1 MVKKIALTLSS
12 GGARG
17 LVHVGVICEIERRGY
32 EIVSLSGSS
41 MGALVGGM
49 YAVGTLNDFRSWVEK
64 LSRMDVLGLIDFTL
78 GGNGFIKGEKIF
90 DEMLRLGFIPE
101 KNIQDLQK
109 PMVIL
114 ATDVISSKEI
124 VYDEGSLAHALR
136 ASISIPGVFTPV
148 KVSDALLVDGG
159 VFNPLPIK
167 HLKRNNADIIIAV
180 DVNAMIP
187 YHKPAQE
194 KEKHEESEED
204 KSAFEQLKEKW
215 YEFFEGD
222 EKKKLNKVSK
232 LGYIDMLHRVIQ
244 VMMNSMTM
252 QAIKDNPPDVLITTS
267 KDACGVFEFYRAKE
281 IIALGERACA
291 KALDEAGL

>member
-1 MVKKIALTLSS
+1 MGKKVALTLSS

-17 LVHVGVICEIERRGY
+17 LVHIGVIAELEKRGY
-32 EIVSLSGSS
+32 EITTLSGSS

-49 YAVGTLNDFRSWVEK
+49 YAAGKLSDFRTWAEN
-64 LSRMDVLGLIDFTL
+64 LSKMDVLGLMDFTL
-78 GGNGFIKGEKIF
+78 GANGFIKGERIF

-101 KNIQDLQK
+101 KNIEDLHK
-109 PMVIL
+109 PMVVL

-124 VYDEGSLAHALR
+124 VYDKGSLSHALR

-148 KVSDALLVDGG
+148 QHAEGLLVDGG
-159 VFNPLPIK
+159 VFNPLPIR
-167 HLKRNNADIIIAV
+167 HLKLQSEDLIIAV

-187 YHKPAQE
+187 YEKPAQV
-194 KEKHEESEED
+194 KAKPEESEED
-204 KSAFEQLKEKW
+204 KSTFDQLKERW

-222 EKKKLNKVSK
+222 EKKKLQKNSK
-232 LGYIDMLHRVIQ
+232 LGYLDMLHRVIQ
-244 VMMNSMTM
+244 VMMHSMTK
-252 QAIKDNPPDVLITTS
+252 QALKDNPPDVLITTS
-267 KDACGVFEFYRAKE
+267 KDACGVFEFYKATE